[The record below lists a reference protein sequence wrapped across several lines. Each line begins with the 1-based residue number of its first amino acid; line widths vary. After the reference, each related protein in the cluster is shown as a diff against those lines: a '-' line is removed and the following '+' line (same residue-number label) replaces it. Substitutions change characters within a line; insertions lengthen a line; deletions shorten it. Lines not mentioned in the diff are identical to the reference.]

1 MSEQTDLNGM
11 VWLVLSSFLINA
23 VFVFDQASSNKTMI
37 YQITETLSRIIFLLY
52 ILKLVKTI
60 KSQKGKILF

>member
-23 VFVFDQASSNKTMI
+23 VFVFDQASSNKTII